1 LQFTTLKIT
10 GFKSFVDSTELTI
23 EPGLSGVVG
32 PNGCG
37 KSNLVEALRWV
48 MGETSAKKMRGGGM
62 DDIIFGGTT
71 DRPSRNIA
79 EVIVVLDNADRTAP
93 AAYNDTEV
101 IEISRRIERE
111 SGSQYRI
118 NGKEVRARDVQ
129 LLFADLATGA
139 RSAALV
145 SQGRIGALIN
155 AKPADRRILLEE
167 AAGISG
173 LHSRRHEAELRLRAA
188 ETNLER
194 LEDVTLA
201 LEGQLKG
208 LKRQARQAARYRN
221 IGDHIR
227 TAEALVLHLKWQAA
241 AAELSRAEA
250 ALRAITGKVG
260 ELAGATA
267 AGTTAEEAAAAKLPP
282 LRQVEA
288 EAAAALHRLTV
299 ARDALDAE
307 SERLR
312 QATAEAAARRDQIAN
327 DIVRER
333 ALAADAEA
341 AQARLTDERGT
352 LLASRENHDEATTTA
367 AAAVTAAE
375 GEVDGHESELNTV
388 TRSILAEEARQAAL
402 SRRIAEIGARL
413 GRLRERSEG
422 VATER
427 RTRTAQS
434 DRMAEEA
441 AAEAA
446 VETAAAALATRQQ
459 EADTGETT
467 RTATETAETAAREAS
482 QQAAETLAGH
492 RAEERALAALLAEGR
507 AEEWPP
513 VIDSVTVDPGYEE
526 ALGAALGDDLTG
538 SVDSAAPVRWRD
550 LPPLAEAPSLPAGA
564 EPIARFV
571 RGPSALARRLSQIGV
586 VADRQSGDAL
596 APTLAVGQR
605 LVSRGGDL
613 WRWDGFT
620 VTAGAETTAAAR
632 LNQKNR
638 LAELRT
644 VLSGATATA
653 DTAGGAWQD
662 ARDRATAAAAA
673 AAAARRAL
681 QQAFADLS
689 AARETQA
696 RLARDNAE
704 NTSRLAVLDQAAEQL
719 VADLAEAEGELK
731 EAEDAVAEAADLDG
745 DRGRQK
751 DLREQLDI
759 ARGQLIERRS
769 RHDRLLREGEARD
782 ARLEAIAVDLDSW
795 QQRTANARRQ
805 MEVLEERQQ
814 KTTAEVAQLDAAP
827 AEIATKR
834 GALLTQIED
843 AEGKRALAGDAL
855 ATAETELAALAKA
868 LREAEAALAEAR
880 EERVRCEGA
889 VSQGEQ
895 AGAAV
900 RDRMAERLDCEPEAA
915 LGIAGL
921 GPDEPLP
928 EPAAIENRLDRLIRE
943 RDNIGPVNLR
953 AEQEVKELQ
962 EQIDTL
968 EQERTD
974 LVEAIARLR
983 QGINELNREGRERL
997 LASFT
1002 AVNTHFEKLFA
1013 NLFGG
1018 GHAHLRLIESEDPL
1032 DAGLEIFASP
1042 PGKKLQ
1048 VLSLLSGGE
1057 QALTALALLF
1067 AVFLTNPAPICVL
1080 DEVDAPLDDA
1090 NVDRFCRMLADI
1102 AKTSSTRFLV
1112 VTHHRLTMARM
1123 DRLYGV
1129 TMPELGVSQ
1138 LVSVDLKTAEELRD
1152 LE

>member
-1 LQFTTLKIT
+1 LQFTALKVT

-79 EVIVVLDNADRTAP
+79 EVMLVLDNSDRSAP
-93 AAYNDTEV
+93 AAFNDTEILEV
-101 IEISRRIERE
+101 SRRIERE
-111 SGSQYRI
+111 SGSVYRV
-118 NGKEVRARDVQ
+118 NGKDVRARDVQ

-145 SQGRIGALIN
+145 SQGRVGALIN
-155 AKPADRRILLEE
+155 ARPADRRILLEE

-194 LEDVTLA
+194 LEDVTAA

-227 TAEALVLHLKWQAA
+227 KAEAIVLHLRWQAA
-241 AAELSRAEA
+241 AADLARAEA
-250 ALRAITGKVG
+250 ALHAITARVG
-260 ELAGATA
+260 DHAGTA
-267 AGTTAEEAAAAKLPP
+267 AARTTEHEAAAAKLPP
-282 LRQVEA
+282 LREAEA
-288 EAAAALHRLTV
+288 EAAAALHRLNV

-307 SERLR
+307 RERLR
-312 QATAEAAARRDQIAN
+312 LARDEAAARRDQIAD

-341 AQARLTDERGT
+341 AQARLTAERDT
-352 LLASRENHDEATTTA
+352 LHASRDNHDTATA
-367 AAAVTAAE
+367 AAAETVAAAE
-375 GEVDGHESELNTV
+375 TEVDGLESKLNEV
-388 TRSILAEEARQAAL
+388 VQSILAEEARQAAQT
-402 SRRIAEIGARL
+402 RRIAEIEARI

-422 VATER
+422 VATEHEAR
-427 RTRTAQS
+427 AAKSHRS
-434 DRMAEEA
+434 AEAEA
-441 AAEAA
+441 AETA
-446 VETAAAALATRQQ
+446 VETAAAALAERQQ
-459 EADTGETT
+459 AAEDGEAA
-467 RTATETAETAAREAS
+467 RTATEADETAARETS
-482 QQAAETLAGH
+482 QQADEVLAGL

-507 AEEWPP
+507 AAEWPP
-513 VIDSVTVDPGYEE
+513 VIDAVAVDPGYEE

-538 SVDSAAPVRWRD
+538 SADPTAPVRWQD
-550 LPPLAEAPSLPAGA
+550 LPPLADAPSLPAGT
-564 EPIARFV
+564 EPLSNFV
-571 RGPSALARRLSQIGV
+571 RGPTALARRLSQIGV
-586 VADRQSGDAL
+586 VADRESGTGL
-596 APTLAVGQR
+596 AADLAVGQR

-613 WRWDGFT
+613 WRWDGFA
-620 VTAGAETTAAAR
+620 VTAGAETAAATR
-632 LNQKNR
+632 LNQQNR
-638 LAELRT
+638 LAELRAALTDATT
-644 VLSGATATA
+644 VAEAARATR
-653 DTAGGAWQD
+653 QE
-662 ARDRATAAAAA
+662 ARDRAAAAA
-673 AAAARRAL
+673 AAATEARRAQ

-696 RLARDNAE
+696 RLARENAE
-704 NTSRLAVLDQAAEQL
+704 NSSRLAALDQAAEQL
-719 VADLAEAEGELK
+719 AVDLAEAEAELATAGEAA
-731 EAEDAVAEAADLDG
+731 AESADLDG
-745 DRGRQK
+745 QRGRRQE
-751 DLREQLDI
+751 LREHLDT

-769 RHDRLLREGEARD
+769 HHDRLLREGEARD

-795 QQRTANARRQ
+795 QERTANARRQ
-805 MEVLEERQQ
+805 MEVLEDRQA
-814 KTTAEVAQLDAAP
+814 KTETEIAQLDAAP
-827 AEIATKR
+827 AEIETKR
-834 GALLTQIED
+834 HALLSQIED
-843 AEGKRALAGDAL
+843 STAKRTLAADAL
-855 ATAETELAALAKA
+855 AVAETELATLAKA

-889 VSQGEQ
+889 VSQSEQ

-900 RDRMAERLDCEPEAA
+900 RERMAERLDCEPEAA
-915 LGIAGL
+915 LDIAGL
-921 GPDEPLP
+921 GADDALP
-928 EPAAIENRLDRLIRE
+928 EQAAIENRLDRLIRE
-943 RDNIGPVNLR
+943 RDSMGPVNLR

-962 EQIDTL
+962 EQIETL
-968 EQERTD
+968 EQERAD
-974 LVEAIARLR
+974 LIEAIARLR

-997 LASFT
+997 LTSFT
-1002 AVNTHFEKLFA
+1002 EVNAHFEELFVR
-1013 NLFGG
+1013 LFGG
-1018 GHAHLRLIESEDPL
+1018 GRAHLRLIESDDPL

-1090 NVDRFCRMLADI
+1090 NVDRFCRMLAEI
-1102 AKTSSTRFLV
+1102 AESSATRFLI

-1129 TMPELGVSQ
+1129 TMPEQGISQ

-1152 LE
+1152 SA